1 MNNVHSLYPAK
12 LESYDILGNQYTLH
26 LQGMSP
32 VGITTLG
39 ELPNIVIHDAA
50 THFYFFLRIEW
61 KNIEVARNSFAGQ
74 NLTALSRD
82 YVKHLAEQ
90 VVEAGISLPAGARME
105 DVDNLIATVR
115 DIGVT
120 HQFGWLFRGLSNSFV
135 FEIGAVFL
143 QICKREPGAYT
154 IPMIVNGE
162 SGYTLEFFVGPQR
175 FRLNPATLFGEDR
188 EKIYQELEDWCHTAI
203 GRSEFVDASF
213 VISR

>member
-115 DIGVT
+115 DIMP
-120 HQFGWLFRGLSNSFV
+120 S
-135 FEIGAVFL
+135 
-143 QICKREPGAYT
+143 
-154 IPMIVNGE
+154 
-162 SGYTLEFFVGPQR
+162 PQR
-175 FRLNPATLFGEDR
+175 GGPMPFSFLLRVVVFGHRAQDNVENISDL
-188 EKIYQELEDWCHTAI
+188 YPLI
-203 GRSEFVDASF
+203 GNTER
-213 VISR
+213 